1 MRRGFTSREARLM
14 GDAAVPIPGRVF
26 ISYRREETA
35 YPAGWLYDR
44 LAGRYGG
51 QVFKDVDSIQLGD
64 DFVEVITRAVASC
77 DVLLALVGDQWLTIT
92 DADGGRRLDNPDDFV
107 RLEIEA
113 ALTRNVRVIPILV
126 DGARMPRADELP
138 PSLAGLVRRQA
149 LELSPAR
156 FDFDTS
162 RLLKVL
168 DRTLVEVRAA
178 NDDAAVAAAAAPNA
192 PEQST
197 TQLPPIQ
204 ASGSEAPT
212 TRTDRTVELYD
223 DPEYT
228 AALAAYFT
236 ERWHTAVDLMTRV
249 LEKHPDHPQI
259 TDRLAEARRQ
269 QQLTAWDAD
278 ARRAAEQGR
287 WAAAVDA
294 LERIAAEAPDLPD
307 TASRLE
313 HARTQQRISRL
324 RDDLRRLYT
333 AEQWLAVMAV
343 SEQLAE
349 IDPQLAD
356 PDGLVTATHAALA
369 DAALADRYNTGLQQL
384 DQADRAAAAATFAAI
399 DAERP
404 GYRDTRAL
412 LARARQHHPSAPTVT
427 SMPAPLTPA
436 GTPSEPVTE
445 GTPIPVTRLS
455 AEPPHPDEIETAEGV
470 REGTPGGRDERRLW
484 MGAGVAIGSAV
495 LIVVGLFLPY
505 QGGYRIVEQDY
516 GSPWYA
522 YALVVAA
529 LVTSAGVCMLSG
541 SAGWLS
547 GAGILLGTVAAS
559 SWGLAFSVSKL
570 TDGDLHVGFWV
581 ELIAHLFLVLAA
593 WLTVLALWRSAG
605 VRLVL
610 RPPRGVSGWLVAL
623 FGVAGAVTL
632 VFHVVEL
639 AETGSFVWFGW
650 WSLAPA
656 VVLTVMALV
665 VPVGAA
671 IAVPRRFGVAVL
683 VGWIG
688 VAASVLLY
696 YVDVLASWY
705 IRGPIVAFG
714 LTLVGLG
721 LAAIPFARAAQPP
734 QEPAERPLEALS

>member
-1 MRRGFTSREARLM
+1 M
-14 GDAAVPIPGRVF
+14 
-26 ISYRREETA
+26 
-35 YPAGWLYDR
+35 
-44 LAGRYGG
+44 
-51 QVFKDVDSIQLGD
+51 
-64 DFVEVITRAVASC
+64 
-77 DVLLALVGDQWLTIT
+77 
-92 DADGGRRLDNPDDFV
+92 
-107 RLEIEA
+107 
-113 ALTRNVRVIPILV
+113 
-126 DGARMPRADELP
+126 
-138 PSLAGLVRRQA
+138 
-149 LELSPAR
+149 
-156 FDFDTS
+156 
-162 RLLKVL
+162 
-168 DRTLVEVRAA
+168 
-178 NDDAAVAAAAAPNA
+178 
-192 PEQST
+192 
-197 TQLPPIQ
+197 
-204 ASGSEAPT
+204 
-212 TRTDRTVELYD
+212 
-223 DPEYT
+223 
-228 AALAAYFT
+228 
-236 ERWHTAVDLMTRV
+236 
-249 LEKHPDHPQI
+249 
-259 TDRLAEARRQ
+259 
-269 QQLTAWDAD
+269 
-278 ARRAAEQGR
+278 
-287 WAAAVDA
+287 
-294 LERIAAEAPDLPD
+294 
-307 TASRLE
+307 ASRLE
-313 HARTQQRISRL
+313 HARTQQKIGRL

-333 AEQWLAVMAV
+333 AEQWLAVIAV

-356 PDGLVTATHAALA
+356 PDGLVTAAHAALA
-369 DAALADRYNTGLQQL
+369 EAAVADRYNTGLQQL
-384 DQADRAAAAATFAAI
+384 DQGDRAAAAATFAAI

-412 LARARQHHPSAPTVT
+412 LARAREHPSAPTVT
-427 SMPAPLTPA
+427 SAPAPSTPA
-436 GTPSEPVTE
+436 GTPSEPMTE

-455 AEPPHPDEIETAEGV
+455 AEPPHPDAIRTAEGV
-470 REGTPGGRDERRLW
+470 GGIPAGGRDERRLW

-529 LVTSAGVCMLSG
+529 LVTSAGVYLLSG
-541 SAGWLS
+541 NAGSLS

-559 SWGLAFSVSKL
+559 TWGLAFSVSKL
-570 TDGDLHVGFWV
+570 ADGDLDVGFWV

-593 WLTVLALWRSAG
+593 WLTVQALWRSAG

-721 LAAIPFARAAQPP
+721 LAAIPFARAAQTP

>member
-1 MRRGFTSREARLM
+1 M
-14 GDAAVPIPGRVF
+14 
-26 ISYRREETA
+26 
-35 YPAGWLYDR
+35 
-44 LAGRYGG
+44 
-51 QVFKDVDSIQLGD
+51 
-64 DFVEVITRAVASC
+64 
-77 DVLLALVGDQWLTIT
+77 
-92 DADGGRRLDNPDDFV
+92 
-107 RLEIEA
+107 
-113 ALTRNVRVIPILV
+113 
-126 DGARMPRADELP
+126 
-138 PSLAGLVRRQA
+138 
-149 LELSPAR
+149 
-156 FDFDTS
+156 
-162 RLLKVL
+162 
-168 DRTLVEVRAA
+168 
-178 NDDAAVAAAAAPNA
+178 
-192 PEQST
+192 
-197 TQLPPIQ
+197 
-204 ASGSEAPT
+204 
-212 TRTDRTVELYD
+212 RTDRIFELYD

-236 ERWHTAVDLMTRV
+236 ERWDTAVDLITRV

-278 ARRAAEQGR
+278 ARQAAEQGR

-294 LERIAAEAPDLPD
+294 LERIAAEAPDLAD
-307 TASRLE
+307 IASRLE
-313 HARTQQRISRL
+313 HARTEQKIGRL
-324 RDDLRRLYT
+324 RDNLRRFST
-333 AEQWLAVMAV
+333 AEQWLAVIAV

-356 PDGLVTATHAALA
+356 PDGLVTAAHAALA
-369 DAALADRYNTGLQQL
+369 EAALADRYNTGLQQL
-384 DQADRAAAAATFAAI
+384 DQGDRAAAAATFAAI

-412 LARARQHHPSAPTVT
+412 LARAREHPSAPTFT
-427 SMPAPLTPA
+427 SAPPFDSSRHA
-436 GTPSEPVTE
+436 VRADDGGDAV
-445 GTPIPVTRLS
+445 PVTRLS
-455 AEPPHPDEIETAEGV
+455 AEPPHPDAIGTAEVVGAIP
-470 REGTPGGRDERRLW
+470 TGGRDERRLW

-505 QGGYRIVEQDY
+505 QWDTRIVEQDY

-529 LVTSAGVCMLSG
+529 LVTSAGVYMLSG

-559 SWGLAFSVSKL
+559 TWGLAFSVSKL
-570 TDGDLHVGFWV
+570 ADGGLGVGFWV

-632 VFHVVEL
+632 FFHVVEL
-639 AETGSFVWFGW
+639 ADTGEFVWFGW

-665 VPVGAA
+665 VPVGQRSRRPAGSVLPCWWVGSA
-671 IAVPRRFGVAVL
+671 SPRRSFSTMSTSSPPGTSAARSWRLASPLSGWGLRRSPSRAPPRPPDQRNEAGMSGVCGWVL
-683 VGWIG
+683 VWRSG
-688 VAASVLLY
+688 
-696 YVDVLASWY
+696 
-705 IRGPIVAFG
+705 
-714 LTLVGLG
+714 
-721 LAAIPFARAAQPP
+721 ARC
-734 QEPAERPLEALS
+734 